1 MVYGTWFL
9 KTVQTLGFWGMRS
22 LFFVGIWY
30 LVPGTWCLKTLH
42 TIGFRGMRSFFFL
55 VSGTWYLVHGTWYM
69 VPEDIAHHRVSGDEV
84 VVFFPGRINSWVLN
98 DLARPRMICVNFF
111 HCTP

>member
-1 MVYGTWFL
+1 MVPEDIAHHRVSGDE
-9 KTVQTLGFWGMRS
+9 V
-22 LFFVGIWY
+22 V
-30 LVPGTWCLKTLH
+30 
-42 TIGFRGMRSFFFL
+42 FFL
-55 VSGTWYLVHGTWYM
+55 VSGTWYLVPGTWYM

-98 DLARPRMICVNFF
+98 DLARPRMICVIFF